1 MILRPLKPRRKKKE
15 IAHHTSIFKIVPI
28 TTMILHGCFI
38 RQRGRRPRAQRFR
51 ISSWPLAK
59 GAQGSRDAHA
69 SPHHALHS
77 LLGAKV
83 APCLGTWE
91 KPQMGV
97 CLVSNDIIVFRNSYS
112 QDHWA
117 RRRGAKPVKI
127 QGILVGW
134 RPKALLIKSLHLLE
148 GSQNFLHFL
157 SIMSLLS
164 LIIILRIT
172 VLFV

>member
-69 SPHHALHS
+69 SLHHALHS

-83 APCLGTWE
+83 APCLGIWE

-97 CLVSNDIIVFRNSYS
+97 CLVSNDISL
-112 QDHWA
+112 QEQLQ
-117 RRRGAKPVKI
+117 P
-127 QGILVGW
+127 
-134 RPKALLIKSLHLLE
+134 RPLGQME
-148 GSQNFLHFL
+148 GSKASKNSVHFGW
-157 SIMSLLS
+157 MEAQGP
-164 LIIILRIT
+164 T
-172 VLFV
+172 H